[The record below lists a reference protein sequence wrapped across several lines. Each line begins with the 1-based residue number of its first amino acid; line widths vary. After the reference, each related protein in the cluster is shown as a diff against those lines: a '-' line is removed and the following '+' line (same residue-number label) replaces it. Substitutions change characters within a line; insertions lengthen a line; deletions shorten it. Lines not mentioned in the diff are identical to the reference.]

1 MGSINSRIKE
11 IRRLFC
17 DGSNKAFADRMGR
30 QPNVTSNWVREGY
43 SVGEGVAIDIAK
55 VFEVSHD
62 WLLTGEGE
70 MLKTSDKKRIP
81 LYDDDV
87 TIGGLNGS
95 VANVDEQ
102 ARPTEWIDAGDWFPN
117 ATSAMHHYGDSMT
130 EYPSGC
136 ILALKR
142 VNDPR
147 LLINGENYVIETD
160 EFRITKQIQDEG
172 DYIVAYSSNR
182 ETYPDGHLI
191 HSPIRIPKD
200 SIRHLDLVLG
210 CVIQK
215 FSAPIRIAK

>member
-1 MGSINSRIKE
+1 MSRIIDRLDLYIKE
-11 IRRLFC
+11 KGLNDNVVTVDC
-17 DGSNKAFADRMGR
+17 GLSVGALNKARKGTTNLGLTAVERILKIY
-30 QPNVTSNWVREGY
+30 N
-43 SVGEGVAIDIAK
+43 DINR
-55 VFEVSHD
+55 D

-70 MLKTSDKKRIP
+70 MLKTPQKKQIP

-87 TIGGLNGS
+87 TMGGMNGS
-95 VANVDEQ
+95 VADVNTA
-102 ARPTEWIDAGDWFPN
+102 ARPTEGIDAGDWFPN
-117 ATSAMHHYGDSMT
+117 ATSAMHHYGDSMI

-160 EFRITKQIQDEG
+160 EFRITKQVQDEG
-172 DYIVAYSSNR
+172 EYIMAYSSNR

-191 HSPIRIPKD
+191 YSPIKIPKD

-210 CVIQK
+210 CVIKK
-215 FSAPIRIAK
+215 FSAPIMIAK